1 MPHKPIYHYVYIL
14 RSTKYPTQTYVGYT
28 TNLSN
33 RLAIHNS
40 GQSHHTRK
48 YRPWSMETVIRFK
61 HRAPALA
68 FERYLKS
75 HSGKAFAGRRL
86 LTRISHAGRERR
98 SK

>member
-48 YRPWSMETVIRFK
+48 YRPWSLETLCRSII
-61 HRAPALA
+61 
-68 FERYLKS
+68 FEHILPKNRVT
-75 HSGKAFAGRRL
+75 HVDDGF
-86 LTRISHAGRERR
+86 E
-98 SK
+98 